1 MLEVLSDSKAPVG
14 DWSFVPEDS
23 HSIAEYGQTVTMKVH
38 CVPAA
43 SSRDRPESDVSST
56 KLPTVPLTK
65 TRRVVAAMHRV
76 RIYFNLQDN
85 GLSLSLGKR
94 LKVKTMSALITRCVF
109 FQDGSPQVEQ

>member
-1 MLEVLSDSKAPVG
+1 MLEVLSDFKAPVG

-65 TRRVVAAMHRV
+65 TRRVVAFAREKAEGEDDV
-76 RIYFNLQDN
+76 GVDN
-85 GLSLSLGKR
+85 KMCVLPRWK
-94 LKVKTMSALITRCVF
+94 SASRTVSTSKY
-109 FQDGSPQVEQ
+109 GS